1 MNLIENHSIDKGV
14 SAKPI
19 FKGEG
24 TTISLQILGNQ
35 KLAEHTTKIPAMLVC
50 VCGEVVF
57 EYVNGNKY
65 ELKSG
70 DYINIEPNESHWV
83 IAKVDSQLLLL
94 K

>member
-1 MNLIENHSIDKGV
+1 MNLIGNHSSEQSI

-24 TTISLQILGNQ
+24 TVISLQILENQ
-35 KLAEHTTKIPAMLVC
+35 KLAEHTSKIPAMLVC
-50 VCGEVVF
+50 VSGEVVF
-57 EYVNGNKY
+57 EYVKGNKY

-70 DYINIEPNESHWV
+70 DNINIEPNETHWV
-83 IAKVDSQLLLL
+83 IGKVDSQLLLM